1 MTRHTLMGK
10 RYTSIVL
17 QHKWKGFFFID
28 RPVFMPIKEKE
39 RATTAL

>member
-17 QHKWKGFFFID
+17 QHKWKGFFID
-28 RPVFMPIKEKE
+28 RPVFMPKKEKE
-39 RATTAL
+39 RASTAL